1 MTREKKISRLSQI
14 RVLITN
20 SVLTYDM
27 GIQFDV
33 ITGKGALTDIWNIGQ
48 WSFLRFFV
56 SDNFRVIHKEIVSDE
71 EFDNDDICREICTY
85 HEFLEDDWV
94 LSR

>member
-33 ITGKGALTDIWNIGQ
+33 ITGKGALTDIWNIVQ

-56 SDNFRVIHKEIVSDE
+56 SDNFRMTHKEIVSDE
-71 EFDNDDICREICTY
+71 EFCI
-85 HEFLEDDWV
+85 FLSKV
-94 LSR
+94 GQ

>member
-27 GIQFDV
+27 GIQFDA
-33 ITGKGALTDIWNIGQ
+33 ITGKDALTDIWNIGQ

-85 HEFLEDDWV
+85 YEFLEDDWV

>member
-1 MTREKKISRLSQI
+1 
-14 RVLITN
+14 
-20 SVLTYDM
+20 M

-33 ITGKGALTDIWNIGQ
+33 ITSKGTLTDSGNIGQ
-48 WSFLRFFV
+48 WPFLRFCVF
-56 SDNFRVIHKEIVSDE
+56 DNLRVIQSKLIHKEIVSDE
-71 EFDNDDICREICTY
+71 EFDNDDICREICTH

>member
-20 SVLTYDM
+20 SVLTYNM
-27 GIQFDV
+27 GIKFDV

-85 HEFLEDDWV
+85 HEFLEDDGV
-94 LSR
+94 LFR